1 MKLAEALNE
10 RADIQ
15 RRIAQLESRL
25 IDNAKVQEGEEPAE
39 RPEDLLAELDGLFSR
54 LEELMSKINWTNSQ
68 TIQEGHTM
76 TQLLARRDCLTRKIG
91 VLRSFLQSASATVSR
106 ATRSEI
112 KIKSTV
118 SVAKMQ
124 KQVDGL
130 SKELRELDSA
140 IQALNWTTTIGRHSN
155 CFPG

>member
-39 RPEDLLAELDGLFSR
+39 RLEDLLAELDGLFSR

-140 IQALNWTTTIGRHSN
+140 IQALNWTTN
-155 CFPG
+155 LME

>member
-130 SKELRELDSA
+130 SKDIPA
-140 IQALNWTTTIGRHSN
+140 
-155 CFPG
+155 

>member
-10 RADIQ
+10 RAGIQ

-39 RPEDLLAELDGLFSR
+39 RPEDLLAELNGLFSR
-54 LEELMSKINWTNSQ
+54 LEELMGKINRTNSE
-68 TIQEGHTM
+68 TVREGHTM

-118 SVAKMQ
+118 SVAGMQ

-140 IQALNWTTTIGRHSN
+140 IQALNWTTELLE
-155 CFPG
+155 

>member
-130 SKELRELDSA
+130 SIELRELDSA
-140 IQALNWTTTIGRHSN
+140 IQALNWTTN
-155 CFPG
+155 LME

>member
-140 IQALNWTTTIGRHSN
+140 IQALNWTTN
-155 CFPG
+155 LKA

>member
-10 RADIQ
+10 RVDIQ

-140 IQALNWTTTIGRHSN
+140 IQALNWTTN
-155 CFPG
+155 LME

>member
-54 LEELMSKINWTNSQ
+54 LEELMSKINRTNSQ

-140 IQALNWTTTIGRHSN
+140 IQALNWTTN
-155 CFPG
+155 LME

>member
-1 MKLAEALNE
+1 MKLAEALSK

-54 LEELMSKINWTNSQ
+54 LEELMSKINRTNSQ

-140 IQALNWTTTIGRHSN
+140 IQALNWTTN
-155 CFPG
+155 LME

>member
-1 MKLAEALNE
+1 
-10 RADIQ
+10 
-15 RRIAQLESRL
+15 
-25 IDNAKVQEGEEPAE
+25 
-39 RPEDLLAELDGLFSR
+39 
-54 LEELMSKINWTNSQ
+54 
-68 TIQEGHTM
+68 M

-140 IQALNWTTTIGRHSN
+140 IQALNWTTN
-155 CFPG
+155 LME

>member
-39 RPEDLLAELDGLFSR
+39 RPEDLLAELNGLFSR
-54 LEELMSKINWTNSQ
+54 LEELMGKINRTNSE
-68 TIQEGHTM
+68 TVREGHTM

-118 SVAKMQ
+118 SVAGMQ

-140 IQALNWTTTIGRHSN
+140 IQALNWTTELLE
-155 CFPG
+155 

>member
-1 MKLAEALNE
+1 MRLAEALNE

-140 IQALNWTTTIGRHSN
+140 IQALNWTTN
-155 CFPG
+155 LME

>member
-54 LEELMSKINWTNSQ
+54 LEELMGKINRTNSE
-68 TIQEGHTM
+68 TIQEGRTM

-140 IQALNWTTTIGRHSN
+140 IQALNWTTN
-155 CFPG
+155 LME

>member
-118 SVAKMQ
+118 SVPKMQ
-124 KQVDGL
+124 KQVDGP

-140 IQALNWTTTIGRHSN
+140 IQALNWTTN
-155 CFPG
+155 LME

>member
-140 IQALNWTTTIGRHSN
+140 IQALNWTTN
-155 CFPG
+155 LME

>member
-39 RPEDLLAELDGLFSR
+39 RAEDLLAERDGLFSR
-54 LEELMSKINWTNSQ
+54 LEELMRKINLTNSQ

-140 IQALNWTTTIGRHSN
+140 IQALNWTTN
-155 CFPG
+155 LME

>member
-54 LEELMSKINWTNSQ
+54 LEELMRKTNWTNSQ
-68 TIQEGHTM
+68 PIQEGHTM

-140 IQALNWTTTIGRHSN
+140 IQALNWTTN
-155 CFPG
+155 LME

>member
-39 RPEDLLAELDGLFSR
+39 RPEDLLAELNGLFSR
-54 LEELMSKINWTNSQ
+54 LEELMGKINWTNSE
-68 TIQEGHTM
+68 TVREGHTM

-118 SVAKMQ
+118 SVAGMQ

-140 IQALNWTTTIGRHSN
+140 IQALNWTTELLE
-155 CFPG
+155 

>member
-39 RPEDLLAELDGLFSR
+39 RPEDLLAELDGHFSR

-140 IQALNWTTTIGRHSN
+140 IQALNWTTN
-155 CFPG
+155 LME

>member
-39 RPEDLLAELDGLFSR
+39 RPEDLLAELDRLFSR

-140 IQALNWTTTIGRHSN
+140 IQALNWTTN
-155 CFPG
+155 LME

>member
-140 IQALNWTTTIGRHSN
+140 IQALNWTTNLRD
-155 CFPG
+155 

>member
-124 KQVDGL
+124 KQEDGL
-130 SKELRELDSA
+130 S
-140 IQALNWTTTIGRHSN
+140 NWTTN
-155 CFPG
+155 LME

>member
-91 VLRSFLQSASATVSR
+91 VLRSFLHSSSATVSR

-140 IQALNWTTTIGRHSN
+140 IQALNWTTN
-155 CFPG
+155 LME

>member
-140 IQALNWTTTIGRHSN
+140 IQALNWTTN
-155 CFPG
+155 FME

>member
-39 RPEDLLAELDGLFSR
+39 RPEDLLAELAGLFSR

-140 IQALNWTTTIGRHSN
+140 IQALNWTTN
-155 CFPG
+155 LME

>member
-68 TIQEGHTM
+68 TIQEGQTM

-140 IQALNWTTTIGRHSN
+140 IQALNWTTN
-155 CFPG
+155 LME